1 MRNSIYLVLTI
12 FIIVLTS
19 CKSTPKKYA
28 NVKIEISTDYGNIV
42 LKLYDETP
50 KHRDNFVKLINEEWF
65 KNSPFHRVI
74 EGFMIQGGGQGNE
87 DNDPDYTIPA
97 EILPNLFH
105 KRGALAAA
113 RMGDDVNP
121 NKESSSCQFY
131 IVQGSGPLTDKA
143 IDNAEN
149 RAAYNIPEA
158 HKSIYKKIGGTP
170 HLDNGYTV
178 FGEVI
183 SGMEVV
189 DKIAAVKTGVVNQ
202 NPDVPLKK
210 VKMSIRII
218 E

>member
-1 MRNSIYLVLTI
+1 MKNLFIAILAFLTI
-12 FIIVLTS
+12 GLSS
-19 CKSTPKKYA
+19 CRNIPKQYS
-28 NVKIEISTDYGNIV
+28 NVKIEISTDYGNII

-50 KHRDNFVKLINEEWF
+50 KHRDNFIRLINEGWF
-65 KNSPFHRVI
+65 ENSPFHRVI

-97 EILPNLFH
+97 EIRSNLFH
-105 KRGALAAA
+105 KRGALGAA

-143 IDNAEN
+143 INDAEN
-149 RAAYNIPEA
+149 RAVYNIPEA
-158 HKSIYKKIGGTP
+158 HKNIYKKIGGTP
-170 HLDNGYTV
+170 HLDSGYTV

-210 VKMSIRII
+210 IKMSIRII